1 MNFWR
6 LDYCRY
12 FKGKRILSVVS
23 ALALLSPAYCEDEH
37 AAGSKL
43 AAEPHTSSAI
53 SSSVSPSGSS
63 STDGASSSSTST
75 VTAIPASFQS
85 LDSIVGNWLKR
96 PDLAHSSIGIEV
108 MELPSGK
115 VLYSLNSSRRFVS
128 ASTAKVLTTSCAF
141 DTFGGAFKYKTR
153 LYASGKVTDSS
164 VGGDLVIVP
173 SQDPTFSRSDLNT
186 LFRSTVQKGI
196 RSVYGKISLLPVA
209 GGFDSFNTGWLNE
222 DWGQEWMPASSN
234 LIVDRN
240 IVQGN
245 FVLKGFKSNNF
256 GPDQAYNAAYR
267 SLLISGNSSAWLECN
282 PHSRELNFYR
292 SPGMSLGAPLVVANP
307 SEFNQALAHSSA
319 VGAGIKVS
327 EHDTAK
333 DHGALTLIAEHD
345 STPLWTIVQITLHES
360 DNLYAQQLLRS
371 IGAGKSELD
380 SAPDANL
387 VNTATSWSSQSLEDR
402 GLSRLGAWLTK
413 IGVPPQEVL
422 LYDGCGLSR
431 KNGIS
436 PHALNTVLKYMAT
449 PTLDGPYLLLL
460 KRNNPVGSRGSFS
473 FKTGTMDT
481 VRSIAGVLQTV
492 GGQKCAV
499 TVMVNGHAQN
509 VRNLSAEVN
518 GLIALLDTIKTIKI
532 ARTPVIKDAG
542 KALGPNAL
550 RTDAEGPASAKE
562 TTYVELARGA
572 GVSSRAPRTT
582 KSASSPA
589 RRSRRGH

>member
-6 LDYCRY
+6 LEFCQY
-12 FKGKRILSVVS
+12 FERKLIPSVVS
-23 ALALLSPAYCEDEH
+23 VLLLSASASAYAEDEH
-37 AAGSKL
+37 TVAPKSVIESGAST
-43 AAEPHTSSAI
+43 AVSASSLVSS
-53 SSSVSPSGSS
+53 SSSVL
-63 STDGASSSSTST
+63 T
-75 VTAIPASFQS
+75 VSAIPASFQS

-128 ASTAKVLTTSCAF
+128 ASTAKVLTTACAF

-153 LYASGKVTDSS
+153 VYASGKVTDSS
-164 VGGDLVIVP
+164 VGGDLVVVP

-196 RSVYGKISLLPVA
+196 KSVYGKISLLPVA

-307 SEFNQALAHSSA
+307 SDFNQALARSSA
-319 VGAGIKVS
+319 VDAGIKVA
-327 EHDTAK
+327 EHDAAK
-333 DHGALTLIAEHD
+333 ERGGLTLMAEHD

-360 DNLYAQQLLRS
+360 DNLFAQQLLRS
-371 IGAGKSELD
+371 IGAGKAELE

-387 VNTATSWSSQSLEDR
+387 IDTATSWSSQSLEDR
-402 GLSRLGAWLTK
+402 GLAKLHAWLTK

-449 PTLDGPYLLLL
+449 PILDGPYLLLL
-460 KRNNPVGSRGSFS
+460 KRSNPVGSRGSFS

-492 GGQKCAV
+492 GAQKCAV

-532 ARTPVIKDAG
+532 ARTPVIKDSA
-542 KALGPNAL
+542 KALGPNAMK
-550 RTDAEGPASAKE
+550 TDAEGPVSAKE
-562 TTYVELARGA
+562 TTYVELARG
-572 GVSSRAPRTT
+572 GSSSRGARAA
-582 KSASSPA
+582 KDSSQPA
-589 RRSRRGH
+589 RRSRHRH

>member
-1 MNFWR
+1 MKRTAAADQSAQR
-6 LDYCRY
+6 LRKLIPAAISL
-12 FKGKRILSVVS
+12 FL
-23 ALALLSPAYCEDEH
+23 LATPAYSVDEQ
-37 AAGSKL
+37 GVDSK
-43 AAEPHTSSAI
+43 AKTTATAF
-53 SSSVSPSGSS
+53 
-63 STDGASSSSTST
+63 STTANSTTTTTESNT
-75 VTAIPASFQS
+75 PIPASFQS

-141 DTFGGAFKYKTR
+141 DTFGGAFKYKTK

-164 VGGDLVIVP
+164 ISGDLVIQP
-173 SQDPTFSRSDLNT
+173 SQDPTFSRADLNN
-186 LFRSTVQKGI
+186 LFRSAAQKGFK
-196 RSVYGKISLLPVA
+196 SVYGKVSVLPVA

-245 FVLKGFKSNNF
+245 FVLKGYKANNF

-307 SEFNQALAHSSA
+307 SDFNQALAHLSA
-319 VGAGIKVS
+319 VDAGLRVS

-333 DHGALTLIAEHD
+333 DRGNLTLIAEHD

-360 DNLYAQQLLRS
+360 DNLYAQQLLRT
-371 IGAGKSELD
+371 IGAGKAELD
-380 SAPDANL
+380 AAPDANL
-387 VNTATSWSSQSLEDR
+387 VGAGTSWSSQSLEDR
-402 GLSRLGAWLTK
+402 GLARLGAWLSK
-413 IGVPPQEVL
+413 VGVPSQEVL

-449 PTLDGPYLLLL
+449 TTLDGPYLLLL

-518 GLIALLDTIKTIKI
+518 GLIALLDTIKTIRI
-532 ARTPVIKDAG
+532 ARTPVLKDAS
-542 KALGPNAL
+542 KILGPNAL
-550 RTDAEGPASAKE
+550 KTDAEGPTSAKE
-562 TTYVELARGA
+562 TTYVELARGGGSTA
-572 GVSSRAPRTT
+572 RGARAVKGNAQP
-582 KSASSPA
+582 S
-589 RRSRRGH
+589 RRSRHRH